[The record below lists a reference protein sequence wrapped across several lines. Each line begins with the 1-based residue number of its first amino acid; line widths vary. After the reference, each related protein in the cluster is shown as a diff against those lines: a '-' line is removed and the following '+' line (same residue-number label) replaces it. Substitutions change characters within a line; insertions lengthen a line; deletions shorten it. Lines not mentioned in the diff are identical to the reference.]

1 MRGTVSRGNVV
12 STVHFVPS
20 PQQSRLPQTMEKK
33 QSVELMEK
41 ASVESPS
48 NDANYEIDPE
58 AERKLVRK
66 LDWILLPLFTLI
78 YVCNFI
84 DRTAIGNGRVA
95 GLEKD
100 LGMEGYDF
108 NVAMTVF
115 YVFYIVADIPSN
127 LILKRY
133 GSTWLAI
140 LVIGFGVVAL
150 GSAFVTSYQGL
161 IVTRVFLGLTEG
173 GTLPG
178 LVYILARYYR
188 RKELVLRIG
197 IFFGLSPSLAGAFG
211 GLLASGLLR
220 VKDIGMITRWRK
232 IFLVEG
238 IITTVIGIILLFTIP
253 GDPSTTRMLTEEERK
268 LAIARLDADQ
278 AVKNQGRKEKT
289 TLKLVMRS
297 FNLTTIVCTLCFMML
312 NLSFQGLSVFL
323 PTIINSLGK
332 FSTIQ
337 VQLRTV
343 PPYLVSALWSVI
355 NAYASFRFQN
365 RFIAIIS
372 SVALMVIG
380 YAIAVGT
387 TDPHARYAACF
398 LMVAGGGPS
407 GPMFITWGT
416 ENAAPDTMR
425 AVVSA
430 TIPGIGALG
439 AVVSVWTYIS
449 TDAPNYYRGNSA
461 NLGTTT
467 ATCIMSALL
476 ALYLH
481 RENKKRERG
490 ERDHILEGKSQ
501 EELEQLGCRHPEFR
515 YQL

>member
-78 YVCNFI
+78 FQPFI
-84 DRTAIGNGRVA
+84 GTARLRA
-95 GLEKD
+95 LSKQ
-100 LGMEGYDF
+100 
-108 NVAMTVF
+108 AMDVLQ
-115 YVFYIVADIPSN
+115 YIVADIPSN

-220 VKDIGMITRWRK
+220 VKDIG
-232 IFLVEG
+232 

-323 PTIINSLGK
+323 PTIINSR
-332 FSTIQ
+332 TIQ